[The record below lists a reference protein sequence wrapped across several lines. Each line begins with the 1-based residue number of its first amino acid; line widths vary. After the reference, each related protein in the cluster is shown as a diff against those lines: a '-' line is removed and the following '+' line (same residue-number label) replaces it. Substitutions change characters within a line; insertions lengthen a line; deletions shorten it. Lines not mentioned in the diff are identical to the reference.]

1 LPELSATGRRDFRR
15 ELAATDCKLV
25 GLRADLGRQGLMRGG
40 DIERLLGRC
49 LRLFETA
56 RDLGAVTGGGVMVC
70 LDLGPLPPAP
80 RRAASPVPQV
90 TSEMAGMILLPDPPS
105 QPQLPSP
112 APEPDP
118 GADARAGDAM
128 AALVEIGGLADRT
141 TVSLALSASLASF
154 DALLHAL
161 EQARCPWFGI
171 DFDPS
176 AIVAGGQEVGEA
188 LARAGQNLRHVRGR
202 DAVRGEQGRSK
213 PVVIGHGDAKWSE
226 LLTLLDEGAYGGWIT
241 IDPIELPDR
250 RAAAVAGLK
259 QLLAWSK

>member
-1 LPELSATGRRDFRR
+1 
-15 ELAATDCKLV
+15 
-25 GLRADLGRQGLMRGG
+25 
-40 DIERLLGRC
+40 
-49 LRLFETA
+49 
-56 RDLGAVTGGGVMVC
+56 
-70 LDLGPLPPAP
+70 
-80 RRAASPVPQV
+80 
-90 TSEMAGMILLPDPPS
+90 MILLPDPPS
-105 QPQLPSP
+105 QPQSPSP

-118 GADARAGDAM
+118 GADVRAGDVWAGDAM

-171 DFDPS
+171 DFDPA
-176 AIVAGGQEVGEA
+176 AIVAGGQEVGGA

-213 PVVIGHGDAKWSE
+213 PVVIGHGHADWSQ

-259 QLLAWSK
+259 QLLAFLGPTR